1 MHRYD
6 PASFES
12 AWQDYWEAHKTFAAP
27 NDPAAWD
34 KPKYYTLGMF
44 PYPSGSG
51 LHVGHPESYT
61 ALDIVARYKRMKG
74 FNVLNPMGWDAFGL
88 PAERAAVREGRHPA
102 DITRE
107 NVDNFRQQLKAL
119 GFSYDWDR
127 EISTSSVDYYR
138 WTQWIFLKLHEQ
150 GLAYM
155 ADVPVNWCPALGTVL
170 ANEEVQD
177 GRYVETGDVVERRNM
192 KQWMLRI
199 TVYAQRLLDDLD
211 GLDWPAGVLEMQRQW
226 IGRSEGAEVRFDVA
240 DSDQHFVVYTNR
252 PDTLFGATYCTLSP
266 EHPLVDVITTDA
278 QQAEVAA
285 YVKQAKNRSDLDRQ
299 VAAEK
304 EKTGVFTG
312 AYAVNPVNGERVPIW
327 IADYVLMSYGTGA
340 IMAVP
345 AHDERD
351 HAFATKFGL
360 EIRKVIAPSDG
371 SDVDVQAA
379 AWTAKDGRAVN
390 SGDFDGQDFPTFF
403 AGIVAWLEERDLGE
417 KKVNFKLRDWLF
429 SRQRYWGEPFPI
441 LHGPNGELTT
451 VDAAELPVELPH
463 IEEFK
468 PTADGR
474 PPLAR
479 AADWMEVERDGE
491 LWTRETNTMPQWAGS
506 CWYYLRYMDAQN
518 DELPFSPE
526 AERYWGP
533 VDLYIG
539 GVEHAVL
546 HLLYARFWH
555 KVLYDCGL
563 VHTKEPFQKLFN
575 QGMILAYS
583 YKDADGKYYG
593 PDQVE
598 EVEAG
603 TWQVKATG
611 KPVETQIEKMSKS
624 KYNVVNPNDVVRD
637 YGADALRLY
646 EMFMGPL
653 EQVKPWQMSGVE
665 GVYRFLARV
674 WRTFVDEETGE
685 IRTAIG
691 DHPVD
696 KELNRSLHT
705 VIKSVTEGIEDLRF
719 NTPISR
725 MMEFTKLALS
735 RKALPKRTMETFLLV
750 LSPYAPHLAEE
761 LWKRLGHADTLAYE
775 PWPAWDEAALSVD
788 TVKYVVQ
795 VRGKV
800 RGQVDLP
807 KDADK
812 DTVLAAARAVPNVA
826 KHLEGM
832 VVIKEIVVPG
842 RLVNLVVKPA

>member
-6 PASFES
+6 PASFEKD
-12 AWQDYWEAHKTFAAP
+12 WQTYWEAEKTFAAP
-27 NDPAAWD
+27 TDPAAWG

-107 NVDNFRQQLKAL
+107 NIDNFRQQLKAL

-177 GRYVETGDVVERRNM
+177 GRYVETGDLVERRNM

-199 TVYAQRLLDDLD
+199 TAYAQRLLDDLE

-226 IGRSEGAEVRFDVA
+226 IGRSEGAEVRFGIDGH
-240 DSDQHFVVYTNR
+240 SDGFLVYTTR
-252 PDTLFGATYCTLSP
+252 PDTLFGATYCVLSP
-266 EHPLVDVITTDA
+266 EHPLVDAVTT
-278 QQAEVAA
+278 AEQRADVEA
-285 YVKQAKNRSDLDRQ
+285 YVKQARNRSDLDRQ

-312 AYAVNPVNGERVPIW
+312 AYAVNPVNQERVPIW

-351 HAFATKFGL
+351 HAFASKFGL
-360 EIRKVIAPSDG
+360 EIRQVIAPRDG
-371 SDVDVQAA
+371 RAIDVQSE
-379 AWTAKDGRAVN
+379 AWTSKDGVAVN
-390 SGDFDGQDFPTFF
+390 SGAFDGSDFAAFF
-403 AGIVAWLEERDLGE
+403 PAIVAWLEERGVGE

-441 LHGPNGELTT
+441 LHGPNGEMTT
-451 VDAAELPVELPH
+451 VTAAELPVELPH
-463 IEEFK
+463 LDAFK
-468 PTADGR
+468 PTEDGR

-479 AADWMEVERDGE
+479 ASDWMEVERDGAT
-491 LWTRETNTMPQWAGS
+491 WTRETNTMPQWAGS
-506 CWYYLRYMDAQN
+506 CWYYLRYMDAAN
-518 DELPFSPE
+518 TELPFSPE

-563 VHTKEPFQKLFN
+563 VHTVEPFQKLFN

-583 YKDADGKYYG
+583 YKDADGKYYR
-593 PDQVE
+593 PLEVE
-598 EVEAG
+598 EAEAG
-603 TWQVKATG
+603 AWRVKDSKKSVT
-611 KPVETQIEKMSKS
+611 TQIEKMSKS

-653 EQVKPWQMSGVE
+653 EQVKPWQMSGVD

-674 WRTFVDEETGE
+674 WRVFIDDETGA
-685 IRTAIG
+685 IRSSIG

-696 KELNRSLHT
+696 RELNRSLHT
-705 VIKSVTEGIEDLRF
+705 VIKSVSEGIEDLRF

-725 MMEFTKLALS
+725 MMEFIKLAQSRKVLS
-735 RKALPKRTMETFLLV
+735 REVVETFTLV
-750 LSPYAPHLAEE
+750 LSPYAPHLSEE
-761 LWKRLGHADTLAYE
+761 IWKRLGHDRTLAYE
-775 PWPAWDEAALSVD
+775 PWPAWDVAALAED
-788 TVKYVVQ
+788 LAKYVIQ
-795 VRGKV
+795 VKGKV
-800 RGQVDLP
+800 RGQVELP
-807 KDADK
+807 KEADK
-812 DTVLAAARAVPNVA
+812 AAVLAAARAVPNVA
-826 KHLEGM
+826 KHLEGT
-832 VVIKEIVVPG
+832 VVVKEIVVPG